1 MYHFRLRGTKK
12 VTYILVLFIRNNQL
26 LQYPSLNP
34 SQPPPLTK
42 KAPNRTLNNLLCH
55 KHRVTIER
63 TSSYR
68 EFNWLP
74 WELFLVLQQWWH
86 HIHLGS
92 VSLVKSCDEKSVTFI
107 LLKKLFPSRQHLNSC
122 NNLWNNILSRLMSK
136 YSCVTKD
143 LTCLI

>member
-107 LLKKLFPSRQHLNSC
+107 LLKKNCFQADNIWIHAIICEIIFFLDWCL
-122 NNLWNNILSRLMSK
+122 NIL
-136 YSCVTKD
+136 V
-143 LTCLI
+143 